1 MDMFVVLKI
10 WNYASPDVVGS
21 FAEESEALQF
31 ASLSKRSD
39 SEHKYAVARLIAV
52 TK

>member
-10 WNYASPDVVGS
+10 WNYATPDVVGS
-21 FAEESEALQF
+21 FAEEEDAVQF
-31 ASLSKRSD
+31 AALSKRSD
-39 SEHKYAVARLIAV
+39 QEHRYAVAKLIAV